1 MARPGIRVFK
11 VRVKYKDDAHEPQTI
26 AVSLNPKIKTAED
39 AEKHCLAVLQHYDR
53 QIDESYPC
61 IEAIRV
67 RDEPFDISE
76 APMTSGAA
84 EAIRSQSVEVV

>member
-1 MARPGIRVFK
+1 MAQSYKVFK
-11 VRVKYKDDAHEPQTI
+11 VKVRYRDDAHEPQTI
-26 AVSLNPKIKTAED
+26 AVGMNPKIKTAAD

-61 IEAIRV
+61 VEAIRV

-84 EAIRSQSVEVV
+84 EALKAQSVEVP